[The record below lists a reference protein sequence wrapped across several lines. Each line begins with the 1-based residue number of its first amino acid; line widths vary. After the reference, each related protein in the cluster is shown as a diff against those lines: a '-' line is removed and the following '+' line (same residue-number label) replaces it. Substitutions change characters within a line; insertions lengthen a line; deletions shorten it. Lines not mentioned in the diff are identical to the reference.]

1 MKEITVTFE
10 NGAVFNGSANSMTL
24 NDETTYYFQA
34 DKYYRVQVNALSAIT
49 MQEYQNTNGAWY
61 GIDTITK
68 VAVNDVQ
75 AVGDVTL
82 EYLQENYYNKD
93 EVDNLISQSGGDVTK
108 EYLNENYY
116 SKAQVD
122 QIAGRF
128 YTKDEAD
135 GRYVRK
141 AGDTMT
147 GALNINNAYLNILN
161 ARGQTV
167 VSLRQSPSN
176 YGGFINIY
184 DGSGNEEYTI
194 QLSGGN
200 HNMRIRNKYNN
211 NDGFFASGETPSIK
225 LYEPS
230 TNALFFSLQPYQMSF
245 YGTGGSRTYYTP
257 TGLRFCDAGEK
268 DLVSIANGRIDI
280 FKNVGLYLHTGE
292 SGTTEQYMVLTGT
305 QITTYNR
312 DTTYGLTIQ
321 TDSVRI
327 YGQVDM
333 EAQGDRIAVIGA
345 SDVILG
351 TNSKQTFTVNHYS
364 DAMHGNFYGGDSFIN
379 ALNLFLQRMQDA
391 IKSAAP
397 AYQIVSEVSFGSE
410 SFGGGF
416 QAGGGTSRGGGIG
429 RRT

>member
-10 NGAVFNGSANSMTL
+10 NGGVFNGSANSFTL
-24 NDETTYYFQA
+24 DNLITYYFSIG
-34 DKYYRVQVNALSAIT
+34 KNYRVQVNANTMAIEL
-49 MQEYQNTNGAWY
+49 QEYQNTNGAWY
-61 GIDTITK
+61 GIDTIT
-68 VAVNDVQ
+68 AVSVQ
-75 AVGDVTL
+75 EVQSDVTK
-82 EYLQENYYNKD
+82 EYLKENYYTKG

-108 EYLNENYY
+108 DYLNENYY

-161 ARGQTV
+161 NRGETV
-167 VSLRQSPSN
+167 ISLRQSPTN

-184 DGSGNEEYTI
+184 DGTGNEEYTI

-225 LYEPS
+225 LYEAS
-230 TNALFFSLQPYQMSF
+230 TNSLFFSLQPYQMAF
-245 YGTGGSRTYYTP
+245 YGTGGNRTYYTP
-257 TGLRFCDAGEK
+257 SGLRFCDANEK

-312 DTTYGLTIQ
+312 NTTYGLTIQ

-327 YGQVDM
+327 YGLVDM
-333 EAQGDRIAVIGA
+333 EALGNRVAVIGA

-351 TNSKQTFTVNHYS
+351 TDSSQTFTVNNYS
-364 DAMHGNFYGGDSFIN
+364 SAMHGNFYGGDSFIN
-379 ALNLFLQRMQDA
+379 ALNLFLQRMQDS

>member
-10 NGAVFNGSANSMTL
+10 NGGVFNGSANTL
-24 NDETTYYFQA
+24 TLDTISTIYFEC
-34 DKYYRVQVNALSAIT
+34 DKKYRVQIDLETMAILL
-49 MQEYQNTNGAWY
+49 QEYQNTNGAWY

-68 VAVNDVQ
+68 VSVSDVQ
-75 AVGDVTL
+75 TEGVVTL

-93 EVDNLISQSGGDVTK
+93 EVDSLISQSGGDVTK
-108 EYLNENYY
+108 DYLEKNYY

-147 GALNINNAYLNILN
+147 GTLNINNAYLNILN
-161 ARGQTV
+161 ARGQAV

-230 TNALFFSLQPYQMSF
+230 TNALFFRLQPYQMSF
-245 YGTGGSRTYYTP
+245 YGVGGSRTYYTP

-292 SGTTEQYMVLTGT
+292 SGTTEQYMVLTGR

-327 YGQVDM
+327 YGLVDM
-333 EAQGDRIAVIGA
+333 EAQGKRVAVIGA
-345 SDVILG
+345 NNVILG
-351 TNSKQTFTVNHYS
+351 TDSQTFAVNNYS
-364 DAMHGNFYGGDSFIN
+364 SAMRGNFYGGDSFIN